1 LFASIPDI
9 CYYAAMLIIPVL
21 DLKAGQAVHA
31 VRGER
36 ERYVPVQGVLGS
48 GGDAVALA
56 SAFRDRLGCRACYVA
71 DLDAI
76 TGAGDN
82 RGLLRDLAALGMALW
97 VDAGV
102 SEAGAA
108 RELAALG
115 AARIIVGSESLRS
128 IEQLAELAARFPPDD
143 LVLSVDVR
151 DGVLRA
157 PAGVDTPAELVA
169 YATRAGIAR
178 VILLDLARV
187 GAAAGPPL
195 DLLAM
200 LGPRFPGLAF
210 YAGGGVRD
218 RADLDALANAG
229 AAGALVATALHRGIL
244 TADDLERCR
253 AEA

>member
-1 LFASIPDI
+1 
-9 CYYAAMLIIPVL
+9 MLIIPVL

-36 ERYVPVQGVLGS
+36 ERYAPVQGILGS

-76 TGAGDN
+76 TGSGNN
-82 RGLLRDLAALGMALW
+82 RRLLRDLAALGMALW

-102 SEAGAA
+102 VEAGAA
-108 RELAALG
+108 RELAVLG
-115 AARIIVGSESLRS
+115 AARVIVGSESLRS

-143 LVLSVDVR
+143 LVLSVDLR
-151 DGVLRA
+151 GGVLRA
-157 PAGVDTPAELVA
+157 PPGVEAPADLVA
-169 YATRAGIAR
+169 HAARAGIAH

-195 DLLAM
+195 DPLALLR
-200 LGPRFPGLAF
+200 PRFPELAF
-210 YAGGGVRD
+210 FAGGGVRD
-218 RADLDALANAG
+218 RTDLDALATAG

-244 TADDLERCR
+244 TAADLQDYQ